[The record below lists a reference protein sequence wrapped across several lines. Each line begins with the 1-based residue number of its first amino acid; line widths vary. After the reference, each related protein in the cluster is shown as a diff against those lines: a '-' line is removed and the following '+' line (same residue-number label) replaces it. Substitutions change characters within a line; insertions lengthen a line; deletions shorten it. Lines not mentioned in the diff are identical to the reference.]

1 VTFPL
6 PQVRDA
12 EAVTQAALAAGETLA
27 DMAGYWVEASD
38 EERRDMV
45 WALLALGGLIYDLEH
60 QGIVGLIPRPD
71 ALPVLAL
78 GLGASWEQRD
88 DGLWLRETATATYA
102 RSRGLADAPP
112 TRSTSLSPAQR
123 DQALEQVRAG
133 RSPQQVADA
142 LGVSYW
148 VILRLLKR
156 HVPAQLPAQQ
166 QPTLSPAQQQEARRL
181 LAQGWTLRQVG
192 AHFGVSYGAIWR
204 LTQRAREES
213 TRSEQHKPPRGTA
226 QKSGT
231 KGGEA

>member
-1 VTFPL
+1 MTWSI
-6 PQVRDA
+6 R
-12 EAVTQAALAAGETLA
+12 AL
-27 DMAGYWVEASD
+27 S
-38 EERRDMV
+38 
-45 WALLALGGLIYDLEH
+45 
-60 QGIVGLIPRPD
+60 GLIPRPD
-71 ALPVLAL
+71 TLPVLVL
-78 GLGASWEQRD
+78 GLGAGWEQRD
-88 DGLWLRETATATYA
+88 DGLWLRETAAATYA
-102 RSRGLADAPP
+102 RSTGLADAPP

-133 RSPQQVADA
+133 RSPQRVADA

-166 QPTLSPAQQQEARRL
+166 QPKLTPTQQQEAGRL

-204 LTQRAREES
+204 LTQRNCQEPSANVQR
-213 TRSEQHKPPRGTA
+213 RPKRG
-226 QKSGT
+226 QSGM